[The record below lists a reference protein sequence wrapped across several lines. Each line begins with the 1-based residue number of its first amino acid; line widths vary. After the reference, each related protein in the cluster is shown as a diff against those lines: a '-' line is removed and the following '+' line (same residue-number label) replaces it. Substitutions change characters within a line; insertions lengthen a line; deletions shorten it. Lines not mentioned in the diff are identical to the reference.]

1 MIAQVHRTLN
11 TPSVPGVSSLP
22 EAQNNE
28 RGQPSVISTPP
39 CWGRG
44 FPRGFIKCFLILFCF
59 RILKS
64 TFFFL
69 SGPPNFHT
77 SSGSTL
83 VLDTGL
89 HCLPDKELAVG
100 GRRQQRVTEPV
111 ASEIER
117 DFKPQTSAS
126 PAIASVPKPGLKGWR
141 LRLREEERVRRES
154 CL

>member
-89 HCLPDKELAVG
+89 HCLPDKELAVR

-126 PAIASVPKPGLKGWR
+126 
-141 LRLREEERVRRES
+141 LRQLP
-154 CL
+154 LPQFQNLG